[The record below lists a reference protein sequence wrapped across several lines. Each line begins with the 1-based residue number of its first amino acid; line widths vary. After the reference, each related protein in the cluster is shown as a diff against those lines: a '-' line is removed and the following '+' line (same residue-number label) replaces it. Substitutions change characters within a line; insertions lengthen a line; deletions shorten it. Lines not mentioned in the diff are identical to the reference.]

1 MLLRSAAA
9 LAAALA
15 ASSCASPTEGPLEP
29 DALAAGASVGE
40 LPGALRSA
48 GATVVETGESVTS
61 IFSVPGAVLVVDG
74 AHVEAFEFPSE
85 GAAVAEV
92 PRLEQALILWA
103 TPMRL
108 YRAGR
113 LLVLAPGTPDSLS
126 RVLERVLGPPVAGVG

>member
-15 ASSCASPTEGPLEP
+15 ASSCASPTEARLEP
-29 DALAAGASVGE
+29 EALAAASVEE

-61 IFSVPGAVLVVDG
+61 IFSVPGTVLLVNG
-74 AHVEAFEFPSE
+74 AHVEAFAFPSE